1 MHIFFFCTC
10 RHYIAAKT
18 EAVKNVPMSPHVMY
32 VRNEVD
38 CFTLEKAAERASTS
52 APPVAL
58 GFCRRISA
66 MGSVTV
72 GLQRNEL
79 TGGVAGA
86 TEQIADLYSI
96 AFNVNENLA
105 VSYGVKNTDFE
116 RKQH

>member
-52 APPVAL
+52 APPVTL

-66 MGSVTV
+66 MDAPAATV
-72 GLQRNEL
+72 ATVDAKPFDEPPRGRFFS
-79 TGGVAGA
+79 GVASLTAGA
-86 TEQIADLYSI
+86 AEGESSALRS
-96 AFNVNENLA
+96 
-105 VSYGVKNTDFE
+105 
-116 RKQH
+116 